1 VSASPRRYIIDAS
14 VAIKWLFDDEDFTS
28 EARSVLLAF
37 QEGRIDL
44 LAPDHLYHE
53 VLNALRT
60 GVRMRRV
67 RADDAEEAVHDFLDL
82 AIPTVAGRSLF
93 VAGFTYALS
102 YDCAFYDGLYLTL
115 ADQAGCP
122 LLHADRRLHNALQGR
137 FSREFWIE
145 DANP

>member
-1 VSASPRRYIIDAS
+1 LSASLPRYIVDAS

-67 RADDAEEAVHDFLDL
+67 R
-82 AIPTVAGRSLF
+82 G
-93 VAGFTYALS
+93 
-102 YDCAFYDGLYLTL
+102 
-115 ADQAGCP
+115 
-122 LLHADRRLHNALQGR
+122 
-137 FSREFWIE
+137 
-145 DANP
+145 